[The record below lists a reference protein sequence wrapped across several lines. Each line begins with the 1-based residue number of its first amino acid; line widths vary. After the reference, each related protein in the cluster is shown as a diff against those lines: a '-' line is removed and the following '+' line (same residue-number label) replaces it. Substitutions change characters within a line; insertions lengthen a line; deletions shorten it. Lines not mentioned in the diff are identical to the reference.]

1 MTTPARI
8 CQNDMTRVMK
18 SIAAAKIERARV
30 IMYLENP
37 RIEVI
42 IGESDSTIADKET
55 WDDEDT

>member
-8 CQNDMTRVMK
+8 GQDDMTRVMK

-30 IMYLENP
+30 VVDLEN
-37 RIEVI
+37 RRNEVI
-42 IGESDSTIADKET
+42 IGESVSVAADGET